1 MEIFDNPD
9 RIKLAFGIPFFNMDF
24 NELMLTVGDRA
35 GAKEKTMIFAPS
47 FPWLLDYAKYPHI
60 CPFYADFILP
70 TDSEI
75 ISLAQKAEIKLKMPL
90 EYFEFP
96 EQIARICAHYGYSLL
111 HVSESALKTDILVRD
126 GYVPLSWDLFT
137 HFKTT
142 GDLDEIDIQ
151 SIVGSANNLHPDIV
165 LISAPP
171 ESISSCI
178 PKIYKQLPDCVLIC
192 IPQDVD
198 KNKIADKLDNIIIP
212 QLLLRDEINYLE
224 EIKRTA
230 SLSLPSSVSFDE
242 TSIPPSITI
251 SGTLDAGTATD
262 LIRTGNRMLKRNFAP
277 KLDLS
282 KTDAASIKGMEA
294 LCFLSRK
301 FREAGKDITIG
312 EISNNLQN
320 NLHRSGAMTCF
331 TAYPGI
337 YDEL

>member
-24 NELMLTVGDRA
+24 NELMLTVGERA

-47 FPWLLDYAKYPHI
+47 FPWLLDYAKSPNI
-60 CPFYADFILP
+60 CPGSADFILP

-96 EQIARICAHYGYSLL
+96 EQIARICAHYGFSLL
-111 HVSESALKTDILVRD
+111 HVSEGALKTDILVRD
-126 GYVPLSWDLFT
+126 GFVPLSWDLFT

-151 SIVGSANNLHPDIV
+151 SIVGSANNLRPDIV

-178 PKIYKQLPDCVLIC
+178 PKIYEQLPDCVLIC

-198 KNKIADKLDNIIIP
+198 TNKIADKLDNIFIP
-212 QLLLRDEINYLE
+212 LLLLREEINFHE
-224 EIKRTA
+224 EIKRSA
-230 SLSLPSSVSFDE
+230 SMALPSSVSHDE
-242 TSIPPSITI
+242 TNIPPKIEI
-251 SGTLDAGTATD
+251 SGTLDAGIVPD
-262 LIRTGNRMLKRNFAP
+262 LLRTGNRMLERNFVPA
-277 KLDLS
+277 LDLS
-282 KTDAASIKGMEA
+282 NTNAASIKGMEA

-301 FREAGKDITIG
+301 FRAAGKEIAISK
-312 EISNNLQN
+312 ISNNLQN
-320 NLHRSGAMTCF
+320 YLHRSGAMKYF
-331 TAYPGI
+331 EDYPGI
-337 YDEL
+337 QNEL